1 MQDRS
6 HSLDQGLN
14 PNSLQWK
21 REALT
26 TGPPGKSPVLNLDCA
41 GSYTTLG
48 ICQNSEPHIQKNVTV
63 RK

>member
-1 MQDRS
+1 MQDLS

-14 PNSLQWK
+14 LNPLQWK

-26 TGPPGKSPVLNLDCA
+26 TGQPGKSPVLNLDCG

-48 ICQNSEPHIQKNVTV
+48 ICQNSEPHMQKDVTV
-63 RK
+63 CK